1 MTAFALQME
10 EFIVST
16 EIGCPT
22 NPKIVYYVAP
32 YRKSLSTS
40 DLELLFVYVSHV
52 SLCVGV
58 ELCFSHPFF
67 TFISSSDKT

>member
-1 MTAFALQME
+1 MTAFALQVE

-22 NPKIVYYVAP
+22 NLKIFYYVALF
-32 YRKSLSTS
+32 RLRIM
-40 DLELLFVYVSHV
+40 FVYVSHV

>member
-1 MTAFALQME
+1 MTAFALQVE

-22 NPKIVYYVAP
+22 NPKIFYYVAP
-32 YRKSLSTS
+32 FRLRIM
-40 DLELLFVYVSHV
+40 FVYVSHV

-58 ELCFSHPFF
+58 ECVSATLSLPLSPVL
-67 TFISSSDKT
+67 IKLKLVMQSL

>member
-1 MTAFALQME
+1 MTAFALQVE

-22 NPKIVYYVAP
+22 NLKIFYYVAP
-32 YRKSLSTS
+32 FRLRIM
-40 DLELLFVYVSHV
+40 FVYVSHV